1 MTSKTIYEYLLS
13 KQASGEIKVLFAL
26 GLSTS
31 IPMYMKIYEYHL
43 EHPKESIFQVSLV
56 MNTGKATIHRAYFFM
71 SQVID
76 Y

>member
-1 MTSKTIYEYLLS
+1 MKTTIYEYLLE

-31 IPMYMKIYEYHL
+31 IPTYMQIYKYHL
-43 EHPKESIFQVSLV
+43 THPQESQFEVSLAMDV
-56 MNTGKATIHRAYFFM
+56 SKPRVQRAYFFM
-71 SQVID
+71 SQIID